1 MKPPAPPPPAAPNA
15 TPPADPPPAELAPVK
30 GRDGCPVCRGA
41 GYVIEAEGALSVA
54 RLCDC
59 LPVCPRCHGAGRV
72 TVTRGGV
79 PVTGRCRCQQLPDRI
94 EHWHFAQ
101 VPARHG
107 QATLHSFFGGTFQ
120 HDDPDKRRALLEGV
134 NPWLESF
141 DPARRDNRGLVLHG
155 PVGRGKT
162 HLLVGILRELVFAHG
177 AVVRFVEFSRLL
189 GQLKEG
195 YSRGQGDTQL
205 LGELAD
211 VPVLAIDE
219 LGKGRVTDWELAIV
233 DEVISRRYNAMRT
246 TLATTNYAPRVATGV
261 RDVNLAMVDDSPQSL
276 GDRVGDRVFSR
287 LREMCSF
294 VEVGGQDMRPL
305 LG

>member
-1 MKPPAPPPPAAPNA
+1 M
-15 TPPADPPPAELAPVK
+15 K
-30 GRDGCPVCRGA
+30 GRDGCPRCQGA
-41 GYVIEAEGALSVA
+41 GYVIEPEGDRAVA
-54 RLCDC
+54 RLCTC
-59 LPVCPRCHGAGRV
+59 LPVCPRCHGSGRV
-72 TVTRGGV
+72 TVLRGGI
-79 PVTGRCRCQQLPDRI
+79 PLTGRCRCQQLPDRI

-101 VPARHG
+101 VPARHA
-107 QATLHSFFGGTFQ
+107 QATLHGFFAGTFQ
-120 HDDPDKRRALLEGV
+120 HDDPVKRRALLEGV
-134 NPWLESF
+134 NPWLEAF

-177 AVVRFVEFSRLL
+177 VVVRFVEFSRLL
-189 GQLKEG
+189 GQLKER

-205 LGELAD
+205 LGELAE

-219 LGKGRVTDWELAIV
+219 LGKGRVTDWELAII

-246 TLATTNYAPRVATGV
+246 TLATTNYAPRVASGI
-261 RDVNLAMVDDSPQSL
+261 RDVNLAVVDASPQTL

-294 VEVGGQDMRPL
+294 VEVGGLDMRPL